1 MNGGESGPNEFRLRR
16 LLGVPELAWFV
27 DRVRR
32 RMERGE
38 PLTGTVT
45 LTGASARQRDA
56 VEHLIRRPQSGA
68 ELGLRLEDVDAVLRT
83 SGAHP
88 DGLAAAVIA
97 LTGPVADRGATEGA
111 GWRAAFAPLVRA
123 TAARPEL
130 AEWAERLRTSGAV
143 SQVEPDPVVAA
154 ELLADLAV
162 VVAALPTAPEPV
174 GRFAERLLGSA
185 GALDPERPVATL
197 AFGAARVLGRI
208 GDGEGAAWRREVWAA
223 VGLLRDELSSTVL
236 TLGLPGDDSPTGRVL
251 TVLGEAGEPAV
262 LTLRQLRQPLAWQ
275 LSGTTISVCQ
285 NPAVITEVADRL
297 GSASAPLV
305 CVGGQPGLA
314 AMTLLRAAVSAGA
327 RLRYHGDFDWAGIRT
342 GNVLFARLPC
352 SPWRFRATDYLAAIE
367 GTTTGI
373 ALSGDPLTCTW
384 DTDLS
389 DALAEHGRAVAQ
401 ERVLDGLLADLG
413 P

>member
-16 LLGVPELAWFV
+16 LLGVPELTWLV

-38 PLTGTVT
+38 PMTGTVT
-45 LTGASARQRDA
+45 LTGASSRQRDA
-56 VEHLIRRPQSGA
+56 VEHLIRLPQSGT
-68 ELGLRLEDVDAVLRT
+68 ELSLRLEDVDAVLRT

-88 DGLAAAVIA
+88 AGLAAAVIS
-97 LTGPVADRGATEGA
+97 LTGPVAEGA
-111 GWRAAFAPLVRA
+111 AASRTAFAPLVRVA
-123 TAARPEL
+123 AARPEL

-143 SQVEPDPVVAA
+143 SRVEPDPVAA
-154 ELLADLAV
+154 ADLLAELAV

-185 GALDPERPVATL
+185 SALDPERPVATL

-208 GDGEGAAWRREVWAA
+208 GDGAGAAWRREVWAS
-223 VGLLRDELSSTVL
+223 VGLLRDELSSNVL
-236 TLGLPGDDSPTGRVL
+236 TLGLPGDSSATGRML
-251 TVLGEAGEPAV
+251 TILGEAGEPAV
-262 LTLRQLRQPLAWQ
+262 VTLRQLRQPLGWQ
-275 LSGTTISVCQ
+275 LTGTTISVCQ
-285 NPAVITEVADRL
+285 NPAVITEAADQL

-314 AMTLLRAAVSAGA
+314 AMTLLRAAVAAGA

-342 GNVLFARLPC
+342 GNVLFAQLPC
-352 SPWRFRATDYLAAIE
+352 SPWRFRAADYLAAIE
-367 GTTTGI
+367 GTTGI
-373 ALSGDPLTCTW
+373 PLTGDPLTCTW

-389 DALAEHGRAVAQ
+389 DALAEHGRAVAE